1 MMIKA
6 AIVFVHCI
14 SLKMFLISGFE
25 VLEMFTPF
33 DLSGSAF
40 ALSNF
45 CSKLR
50 KRMCCFL
57 IKKKNVSFSTL
68 C

>member
-1 MMIKA
+1 MIKA

-33 DLSGSAF
+33 DLSGSAL

-45 CSKLR
+45 CSNYGKE
-50 KRMCCFL
+50 CAAF
-57 IKKKNVSFSTL
+57 
-68 C
+68 